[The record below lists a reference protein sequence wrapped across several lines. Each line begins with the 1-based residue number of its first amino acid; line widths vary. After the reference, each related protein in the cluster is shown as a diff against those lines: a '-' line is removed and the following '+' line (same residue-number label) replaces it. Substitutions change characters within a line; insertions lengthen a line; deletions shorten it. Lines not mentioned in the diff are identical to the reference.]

1 MASSGPSPI
10 TSQPPR
16 FSFTDRFIQAPGQN
30 YIDNND
36 RLVVEATSSVV
47 ATVFRVQLRILRPGE
62 GILEWRQDI
71 KIEAFRVTQVSVF
84 ALPEG
89 FLLGLDVSTPEIAVG
104 GSWNYAQVGLA
115 RGPGGTPDVFHG
127 LAQGYID
134 GPYSLFWPGG
144 VYRLPSDGVGLS
156 VISPSLDPAAGA
168 EAAVPVRSNA
178 AWLLRNLTITLVT
191 DATAVSRRFGLKV
204 TRSGGTI
211 LKTAS
216 GTVQN
221 ASLTFDYH
229 VASWGES
236 GGDRNG
242 QILVNWPADFRLR
255 AGDIITTET
264 ALLQAGDNF
273 SAIRV
278 TVDEWF
284 QRTA

>member
-16 FSFTDRFIQAPGQN
+16 FSFTDRFIQAPGGN
-30 YIDNND
+30 YLDNND

-71 KIEAFRVTQVSVF
+71 TIEAFRITQVSVF

-156 VISPSLDPAAGA
+156 IFSPSLDPAAGT
-168 EAAVPVRSNA
+168 EASVAVRSNA
-178 AWLLRNLTITLVT
+178 AWLVRNIAVTLVT
-191 DATAVSRRFGLKV
+191 DATAVSRRFILTV
-204 TRSGGTI
+204 TRSGVQI
-211 LKTAS
+211 FATAA

-221 ASLTFDYH
+221 ASLTFTYH

-242 QILVNWPADFRLR
+242 QILVNWPPDLRLR
-255 AGDIITTET
+255 AGDVLATET
-264 ALLQAGDNF
+264 ALLQAGDDYG
-273 SAIRV
+273 AMTV
-278 TVDEWF
+278 TADEWF